1 MLVKRLF
8 FLASLALA
16 LAACSGHTVHRVEVD
31 LLSFVPQGSR
41 SGTLSLAQAEVRLP
55 DDPAGQEIPVPGAEA
70 LEDGRIALQVGLKN
84 TGTLPADLTLEV
96 RAGPQGDPDLYDNMN
111 GDFAAKTAS
120 LNLGSG
126 QENTLDGSLAIGPGD
141 PLYNLIKTGAF
152 RLGVRIQVNSGDQV
166 EYTLN
171 QAEVVL
177 RFRLFNLIPNP

>member
-1 MLVKRLF
+1 VKRLF

-41 SGTLSLAQAEVRLP
+41 SGTLSLTQAEVRLP
-55 DDPAGQEIPVPGAEA
+55 DDPAGQEIRVPGAEA
-70 LEDGRIALQVGLKN
+70 LEDGRIALQVRLQN

-96 RAGPQGDPDLYDNMN
+96 RAGPEGESDLYDGTG
-111 GDFAAKTAS
+111 GDFAVKTAS
-120 LNLGSG
+120 LTLNPG
-126 QENTLDGSLAIGPGD
+126 QAGTLDGSLAIGPGD

-152 RLGVRIQVNSGDQV
+152 RLGARIRGNRGDQV
-166 EYTLN
+166 GYTLN

-177 RFRLFNLIPNP
+177 RLRLFNLIPNP

>member
-1 MLVKRLF
+1 MKRLF

-41 SGTLSLAQAEVRLP
+41 SGTLSLAQAEVLLP
-55 DDPAGQEIPVPGAEA
+55 DDPAGQAIQVPGAEA
-70 LEDGRIALQVGLKN
+70 LEDGRIALQVGLQN

-96 RAGPQGDPDLYDNMN
+96 RAGPQSDPNLYDGTG
-111 GDFAAKTAS
+111 GDFAVKTAS
-120 LNLGSG
+120 L
-126 QENTLDGSLAIGPGD
+126 TLEPGNAGTLNGSLAIGPGD

-152 RLGVRIQVNSGDQV
+152 RLGVRIRVNSGDQV
-166 EYTLN
+166 GYTLN

-177 RFRLFNLIPNP
+177 RLRLFNLIPNP

>member
-1 MLVKRLF
+1 MKRMF

-41 SGTLSLAQAEVRLP
+41 SGTLSLTQTEVRLP
-55 DDPAGQEIPVPGAEA
+55 NDPAGQAILVPGAKT
-70 LEDGRIALQVGLKN
+70 LEDGRIVLQVGLQN

-96 RAGPQGDPDLYDNMN
+96 RAGPQSDANLYDGTG
-111 GDFAAKTAS
+111 GDFAVKIVS
-120 LNLGSG
+120 LTLNPG
-126 QENTLDGSLAIGPGD
+126 QAGTLDGSLALRPGD

-152 RLGVRIQVNSGDQV
+152 RLGARVRVNSGDQV
-166 EYTLN
+166 GYTLN

-177 RFRLFNLIPNP
+177 RLRLFNLIP